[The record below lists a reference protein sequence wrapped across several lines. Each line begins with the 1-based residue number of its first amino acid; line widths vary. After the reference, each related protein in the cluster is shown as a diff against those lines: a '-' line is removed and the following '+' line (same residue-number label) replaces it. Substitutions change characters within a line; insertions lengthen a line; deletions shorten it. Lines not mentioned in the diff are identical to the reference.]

1 MSLQACVSA
10 LHTSTTRVD
19 LHLQFTLARRKSH
32 YTERFSPLIISFP
45 PLSPRHSPAPRLLHF
60 GGVSVLF
67 DITLQE
73 IHTWKP
79 GSWQPTAHK
88 CPCLPPLMHFLPSS
102 GPPRGAGRPSEQPH
116 CKGDKTKKGFCTNPN
131 QVGMAR
137 RTAPQA
143 DRRGFLLLAPTP
155 LQQNHLQNG
164 LKNPCHY
171 FHVLNSKDYSKILK
185 VKRPA
190 WF

>member
-32 YTERFSPLIISFP
+32 YTERFSPLITRFP
-45 PLSPRHSPAPRLLHF
+45 PLSPPRSPAPRLLHF
-60 GGVSVLF
+60 SGVLVVF
-67 DITLQE
+67 GVALQGT
-73 IHTWKP
+73 HTWKP

-88 CPCLPPLMHFLPSS
+88 CPCLPPLMLFLPSS

-116 CKGDKTKKGFCTNPN
+116 CKGDKTKKGFYTNPN
-131 QVGMAR
+131 QVG
-137 RTAPQA
+137 TAPRA

-155 LQQNHLQNG
+155 LQQNHLQNA